1 MTAKRTL
8 RSKNPMGTIE
18 IKYCNSC
25 KKVGEITEIWFLT
38 SAQKRSTDYRH
49 VPLELCEVCARK
61 AIQYLDNLNKYK
73 NLKIEDVKV

>member
-1 MTAKRTL
+1 M
-8 RSKNPMGTIE
+8 RSKNLMGSIE
-18 IKYCNSC
+18 IKYCSAC

-49 VPLELCEVCARK
+49 VPLELCEVCARE

-73 NLKIEDVKV
+73 KLNLEDVSGNV

>member
-1 MTAKRTL
+1 
-8 RSKNPMGTIE
+8 MGTIE
-18 IKYCNSC
+18 IKYCNAC

-73 NLKIEDVKV
+73 NLKIENVKV

>member
-1 MTAKRTL
+1 M
-8 RSKNPMGTIE
+8 RSKNPMGSIE
-18 IKYCNSC
+18 IKYCSSC
-25 KKVGEITEIWFLT
+25 KKVGEVTEIWFIT

-49 VPLELCEVCARK
+49 VPLELCGVCARE

>member
-1 MTAKRTL
+1 M

-49 VPLELCEVCARK
+49 VPLELCEVCARE

>member
-8 RSKNPMGTIE
+8 RSKNPMGSIE

-49 VPLELCEVCARK
+49 VPLELCEVCARE

>member
-1 MTAKRTL
+1 M

-49 VPLELCEVCARK
+49 VPLELCEVCARE

-73 NLKIEDVKV
+73 NLKIKDVKV

>member
-1 MTAKRTL
+1 M

-38 SAQKRSTDYRH
+38 SAQKRSTEYRH
-49 VPLELCEVCARK
+49 VPLELCEVCARE

>member
-1 MTAKRTL
+1 M

-38 SAQKRSTDYRH
+38 SAQKRSTEYRH
-49 VPLELCEVCARK
+49 VPLELCDVCARE

>member
-1 MTAKRTL
+1 M

-73 NLKIEDVKV
+73 NLKIENVKV

>member
-1 MTAKRTL
+1 M

-38 SAQKRSTDYRH
+38 SAQKRSTEYRH

-73 NLKIEDVKV
+73 NLKIENVKV

>member
-1 MTAKRTL
+1 
-8 RSKNPMGTIE
+8 MGTIE

>member
-1 MTAKRTL
+1 M

-38 SAQKRSTDYRH
+38 SAQKRSTEYRH

>member
-1 MTAKRTL
+1 M

>member
-1 MTAKRTL
+1 L

-49 VPLELCEVCARK
+49 VPLELCEVCARE

>member
-1 MTAKRTL
+1 
-8 RSKNPMGTIE
+8 MGTIE

-49 VPLELCEVCARK
+49 VPLELCEVCARE

-73 NLKIEDVKV
+73 NLKLKDVSVNV

>member
-1 MTAKRTL
+1 M

-49 VPLELCEVCARK
+49 VPLELCEVCARE
-61 AIQYLDNLNKYK
+61 ATQYLDNLNKYK